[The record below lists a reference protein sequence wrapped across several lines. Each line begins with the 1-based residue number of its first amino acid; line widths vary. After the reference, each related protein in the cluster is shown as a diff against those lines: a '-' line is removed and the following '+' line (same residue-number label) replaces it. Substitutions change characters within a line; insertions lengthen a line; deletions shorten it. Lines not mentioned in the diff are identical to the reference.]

1 MRPFAKRN
9 VMTPPKSSSTTGL
22 DRAAVLLSGLC
33 LLHCLAVPFAII
45 FGPLLSQW
53 LVSSETQVHWL
64 LLALA
69 LPISAIA
76 LARGYSR
83 HHSTLTLLLGG
94 MGLTLMFI
102 GVSHLIGESWEIALT
117 AIGVSSLL
125 VAHIRNLLGAHQ
137 HE

>member
-1 MRPFAKRN
+1 M
-9 VMTPPKSSSTTGL
+9 
-22 DRAAVLLSGLC
+22 
-33 LLHCLAVPFAII
+33 
-45 FGPLLSQW
+45 
-53 LVSSETQVHWL
+53 HWL

-83 HHSTLTLLLGG
+83 HHSILTLLLGG
-94 MGLTLMFI
+94 MGLALMFI
-102 GVSHLIGESWEIALT
+102 GVSHVIGETWEIALT
-117 AIGVSSLL
+117 VTGVSSLL